1 MANVA
6 QPQMCLFV
14 GKRWIGNW
22 GKRGLAGAGRDDDDE
37 DEDDEEEEDKLEDDV
52 EDGEDDARYL

>member
-1 MANVA
+1 
-6 QPQMCLFV
+6 MCLFG

-22 GKRGLAGAGRDDDDE
+22 GKRGLAEAGRDDNDEDYDDE

-52 EDGEDDARYL
+52 EDDEDNARHL